1 MMLELGQFNLR
12 LVVSLVD
19 FLIVVRVKAS
29 LSGEV
34 LVRRSL
40 TAEAVEVAENAINDG
55 HKKMGE
61 KSVVRNRWINVR
73 SRQSRLTE
81 SRADDCQRHKGCKD
95 TAFNPGLL
103 QKSRHYNEG
112 NEQERPNDEGGQGA
126 DQDASERFEE
136 VARDVLVLTP
146 APSELVQLDA
156 KKTVQ

>member
-1 MMLELGQFNLR
+1 
-12 LVVSLVD
+12 
-19 FLIVVRVKAS
+19 
-29 LSGEV
+29 
-34 LVRRSL
+34 
-40 TAEAVEVAENAINDG
+40 
-55 HKKMGE
+55 MGE

-95 TAFNPGLL
+95 AAFNPGLL
-103 QKSRHYNEG
+103 QKSRHCNEG